1 MLDYKNIRGA
11 AGSAWPVK
19 EFDKNA
25 PKPGFNWQ
33 GPEKEWAAEA
43 AEKGWITGKKPSQIK
58 RGSLMVLYNQAIKRT
73 KVAFVRDVF
82 NSTVVFEFVDPPYS
96 RVVTARLT
104 MDQLLEGGALGG
116 YLFDSVI
123 LPERK
128 KR

>member
-1 MLDYKNIRGA
+1 M
-11 AGSAWPVK
+11 K
-19 EFDKNA
+19 EFDKSA

-33 GPEKEWAAEA
+33 GTENEWAAEA
-43 AEKGWITGKKPSQIK
+43 AEKGWVTGKKPSQVK
-58 RGSLMVLYNQAIKRT
+58 RGSLMILYNRAVKRT
-73 KVAFVRDVF
+73 KVAFVRDVAD
-82 NSTVVFEFVDPPYS
+82 SIVVFEFVDPPYS

-116 YLFDSVI
+116 YIFDSVI